1 MRQGRGIEM
10 SGIRSITEGLN
21 RLGSGLKGVILSRQW
36 SSKRA
41 ADRSLRITTKI
52 LRFLF
57 LLGMT
62 YVLLYPVLFL
72 ISNAFRDPVD
82 KLDPTVIWIPRT
94 WTLSNFIL
102 ADKVIGFLPSI
113 LKTLTMLVPS
123 VLIQVFVCL
132 TVAYGFARFKFKGRD
147 FLFSCLI
154 FTIIV
159 PVQTIIIPLYV
170 NFRFFDFFGIGTLV
184 GLVGGQK
191 LTVNLLNSE
200 WPFYLMSATGVGIRS
215 GLYIFMARQFLRGM
229 PPELEEAAF
238 VDGCGPFKTFLRII
252 LPNAGSIIIVI
263 MLFSIVWHWN
273 DYYMSVMFYV
283 NDYPLSVGVTV
294 LQGRLTLLSQN
305 MSPEDMALAQSSILE
320 AACFVVVLPILL
332 LYIFAQRFFT
342 ESITRTGLVG

>member
-1 MRQGRGIEM
+1 MTGLRSLADGCGRL
-10 SGIRSITEGLN
+10 ITKAKNHRFAGP
-21 RLGSGLKGVILSRQW
+21 W
-36 SSKRA
+36 STRRA
-41 ADRSLRITTKI
+41 ADRALRVTTAV

-57 LLGMT
+57 LLGMA

-72 ISNAFRDPVD
+72 VSNAFRAPVD

-94 WTLSNFIL
+94 WTVSNFVL
-102 ADKVIGFLPSI
+102 ADQVIGFLPSI

-123 VLIQVFVCL
+123 VVIQVFVCL

-170 NFRFFDFFGIGTLV
+170 NFRFFDFFGLGTLA
-184 GLVGGQK
+184 GLVTGQK
-191 LTVNLLNSE
+191 LTINLLNTD

-273 DYYMSVMFYV
+273 DYYLSVMFYV
-283 NDYPLSVGVTV
+283 NDYPLSVGVTA